1 MHRYRSKLE
10 PRLKYHGMRKSGA
23 DKEGSIV
30 KKNRGFSP
38 GPQGEAKASLPDI
51 ENHYQFI
58 TFRTQ
63 DSVDG
68 YLKKR
73 AQ

>member
-1 MHRYRSKLE
+1 M
-10 PRLKYHGMRKSGA
+10 
-23 DKEGSIV
+23 V

-38 GPQGEAKASLPDI
+38 GPQGEAKASLPRHLPHLDI
-51 ENHYQFI
+51 ENHYQFL
-58 TFRTQ
+58 TFRTR

-68 YLKKR
+68 YLTKL

>member
-1 MHRYRSKLE
+1 
-10 PRLKYHGMRKSGA
+10 MRKFRA
-23 DKEGSIV
+23 DKEDSIV

-51 ENHYQFI
+51 EDHYQFI
-58 TFRTQ
+58 TFRTR

-68 YLKKR
+68 YLKKL